1 MGNDPTTTIPAA
13 ASGSHMMLVLVLTLI
28 AALLTPVA
36 MRLFFKSL
44 RPQAGQVI
52 KAFAGALGAVLA
64 FDLAVVVAVTS
75 GVLLASLVGLVGLAF
90 AGYAIPAVRLAVH
103 GLVKE
108 LHHSSKTPKQPPDRL
123 SHV

>member
-1 MGNDPTTTIPAA
+1 MGNDPTTTIPGAT
-13 ASGSHMMLVLVLTLI
+13 SGGHLMLVLILTLF
-28 AALLTPVA
+28 AAFLAPVA
-36 MRLFFKSL
+36 MRLLFRSL
-44 RPQAGQVI
+44 RPQAGQTI

-75 GVLLASLVGLVGLAF
+75 SVALASLVGLVGLAF
-90 AGYAIPAVRLAVH
+90 VGYTIPAVRLAAH

-108 LHHSSKTPKQPPDRL
+108 LHHGSKTPKQPPDRV